1 MTIHMNTEQN
11 GELPSITMPEHGA
24 QAVSEAPASAAAP
37 EMRNAPGP
45 SVASSSRAAAN
56 AAVPAMAPPMMAP
69 ADPVVP
75 TAQSQ
80 PGNPA
85 IADDVDLIEKE
96 WVDKAK
102 QIVEMTRSEPYEQK
116 QEVSRLKADYMQKRY
131 NKTVKVDG

>member
-11 GELPSITMPEHGA
+11 GELPSITMPEHA
-24 QAVSEAPASAAAP
+24 KRQAGDVFAAAP
-37 EMRNAPGP
+37 EMRNAPGL
-45 SVASSSRAAAN
+45 SVQQASAAATAS
-56 AAVPAMAPPMMAP
+56 AAPTAAPPLMTSHDPILAATP
-69 ADPVVP
+69 AG
-75 TAQSQ
+75 A
-80 PGNPA
+80 GNPT

-116 QEVSRLKADYMQKRY
+116 QEVSRLKADYLQKRY